1 MDTSIALGKEA
12 VQASWSAEA
21 VQEESSPQRAVTAGE
36 EALAIGYSIAGDARN
51 TFTLLEFHQP
61 DSLL

>member
-1 MDTSIALGKEA
+1 MQYSD
-12 VQASWSAEA
+12 AEA

-36 EALAIGYSIAGDARN
+36 EAQAIGYSIAGDARN